1 MLDGLAVNFFLGAM
15 LLAALSDAATYT
27 IPNWLSA
34 GVAAAFVPAAF
45 YAGMPLEEMGI
56 HLLIGGIVLFIGMG
70 LFAFRLLGGGDAKL
84 LAAASLWIGLSALM
98 PFLFWTAA
106 AGGAL
111 GLGLIAFRRVPLPEG
126 LAQLGW
132 IARLHDPRA
141 GIPYGIAIALGAFV
155 AFGHS
160 RIFALTVLG

>member
-1 MLDGLAVNFFLGAM
+1 MLDGFAVHFFLGAM
-15 LLAALSDAATYT
+15 LLAALSDAATYR

-34 GVAAAFVPAAF
+34 LLAAAFLPAAL
-45 YAGMPLEEMGI
+45 YAGMTPGELGM
-56 HLLIGGIVLFIGMG
+56 HLLLGFIVLLLGMG

-84 LAAASLWIGLSALM
+84 LAAASLWIGLGALM

-106 AGGAL
+106 SGGIL
-111 GLGLIAFRRVPLPEG
+111 GLALVAFRRVPLPQG
-126 LAQLGW
+126 LAAHGW

-141 GIPYGIAIALGAFV
+141 GIPYGIAIALGAFA

-160 RIFALTVLG
+160 RFFVLIASG